1 MDSWIFPKLD
11 LAWKTALAAQ
21 AARDNK
27 TICIIGVTGS
37 GKSTLGNILLGR
49 PRNDPTGFK
58 TSAYS
63 SSCTLEVESL
73 DGRWLGNGDAI
84 RVIDTPGHGDAWGRD
99 QELRREMVSL
109 LEMEGAVHA
118 FIWVKNSQKPRFD
131 LLELEHF
138 DLLKDIF
145 GVSFYINLI
154 VVFSRWSFY
163 ARQERLR
170 RDEGVTLEKAKE
182 SLHTSLVE
190 NFPWT
195 RDRPVPMATVDAC
208 FAEDDPAE
216 ASAFRAETASLWRF
230 IDRLAAR
237 PVESV
242 QTRRFRD
249 QQIEREK
256 NRLRHRAEMARR
268 QLMPG
273 NTRRAEPDGR
283 CKVL

>member
-1 MDSWIFPKLD
+1 MK
-11 LAWKTALAAQ
+11 AAG
-21 AARDNK
+21 DKK

-37 GKSTLGNILLGR
+37 GKSTLGNVLLGR

-84 RVIDTPGHGDAWGRD
+84 RVMDTPGHGDAGGRD
-99 QELRREMVSL
+99 QELGREMVSS

-138 DLLKDIF
+138 DMLKDIF
-145 GVSFYINLI
+145 GVSFYTNLI
-154 VVFSRWSFY
+154 VVFSRWSFD
-163 ARQERLR
+163 ARRERLR
-170 RDEGVTLEKAKE
+170 QDEGVTLEKAKE
-182 SLHTSLVE
+182 SLHTSLAE
-190 NFPWT
+190 HFPWT
-195 RDRPVPMATVDAC
+195 RDRPVPVAAVDAC

-216 ASAFRAETASLWRF
+216 ASAFLAETASLWRC
-230 IDRLAAR
+230 IDQLAAR

-249 QQIEREK
+249 QEIEREK

-268 QLMPG
+268 QQMSG

-283 CKVL
+283 CKIL